1 MRLDWV
7 NILVGVV
14 CIVVAGLLVGWL
26 LPLVGL
32 GGLPGFIYTALAA
45 LLGIIA
51 WLFITP
57 RLKR

>member
-1 MRLDWV
+1 MRFDWV
-7 NILVGVV
+7 NIAVGVV
-14 CIVVAGLLVGWL
+14 CIVVAGLLVGWI
-26 LPLVGL
+26 LPLIGL

-51 WLFITP
+51 WQFITP

>member
-14 CIVVAGLLVGWL
+14 CIVVAGMLVGWL
-26 LPLVGL
+26 LPLIGL
-32 GGLPGFIYTALAA
+32 GGLPGLVYTALAA

-51 WLFITP
+51 WFAIMP

>member
-14 CIVVAGLLVGWL
+14 CIVIAGLLVGWL

-32 GGLPGFIYTALAA
+32 GGLPGFVYTALAA

-51 WLFITP
+51 WFAIMP

>member
-1 MRLDWV
+1 MRFDWI

-14 CIVVAGLLVGWL
+14 CIVIAGLLVGWL
-26 LPLVGL
+26 LPLIGL
-32 GGLPGFIYTALAA
+32 GGLPGFIYTALAG

>member
-14 CIVVAGLLVGWL
+14 CIVVAGMLVGWL
-26 LPLVGL
+26 FPLIGL
-32 GGLPGFIYTALAA
+32 GGLPGFLYTAIAA

-51 WLFITP
+51 WFAIMP